1 MKDEN
6 ILLYQRITKIL
17 EKLTSDVEADME
29 ERFHSLNRAYTAAS
43 QSVEDIGPHVR
54 HLRTEM
60 ERASQILRDDLGR
73 AAQVLRHCYFLGHTI
88 KHSRIRA
95 ISWKMA
101 SKKRKCSTIF

>member
-1 MKDEN
+1 
-6 ILLYQRITKIL
+6 
-17 EKLTSDVEADME
+17 ME

-73 AAQVLRHCYFLGHTI
+73 AAQVHSHYFFLGHTTDMD
-88 KHSRIRA
+88 RTRA
-95 ISWKMA
+95 MSWKVA
-101 SKKRKCSTIF
+101 SKKRKYSTIF